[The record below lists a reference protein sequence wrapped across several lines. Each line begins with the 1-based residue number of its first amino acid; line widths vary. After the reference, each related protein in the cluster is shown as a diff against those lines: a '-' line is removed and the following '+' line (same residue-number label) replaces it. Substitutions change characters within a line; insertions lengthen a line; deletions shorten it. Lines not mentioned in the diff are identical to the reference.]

1 MKKLMLGMLLVLT
14 TAASI
19 AAHAIEYSCEPTR
32 QVGHNFEH
40 SSDQIVTFKI
50 STLIEE
56 SSEGSFFSRCS
67 RVSSAADVTC
77 DRYKIDQV
85 VYDKYPKIK
94 KYYHFSSQFDIQ
106 LFPDL
111 SFVENNGRGF
121 IYYGKCV
128 LLSP

>member
-1 MKKLMLGMLLVLT
+1 MKKLVLGMLHVLT
-14 TAASI
+14 AAVSI

-56 SSEGSFFSRCS
+56 LSEGSFVSRCS
-67 RVSSAADVTC
+67 RVSSAAVVTC
-77 DRYKIDQV
+77 DRYKIDRV

-94 KYYHFSSQFDIQ
+94 KYYHFPSQFDIQ

>member
-1 MKKLMLGMLLVLT
+1 MKKLVLVMLLVVT
-14 TAASI
+14 GAASI
-19 AAHAIEYSCEPTR
+19 AAHAVEYSCDATR

-40 SSDQIVTFKI
+40 SSDQLTNFKI

-56 SSEGSFFSRCS
+56 SSEGSFVSRCS
-67 RVSSAADVTC
+67 RVSSAAEVTC
-77 DRYKIDQV
+77 DRFKIDQV

-94 KYYHFSSQFDIQ
+94 KYYHFLSQFDIQ

-121 IYYGKCV
+121 IYHGKCV
-128 LLSP
+128 LLFP